1 MCFSKNILRL
11 QKSSITQKYAKNRSD
26 FNTINSAGQWPT
38 LRVISLGMRVGP
50 SCQSHQDFR
59 RILTYNLIFMLL
71 VFCKLALVL
80 CTFSTRMFCASR
92 MENGERLTAWQA
104 ASTEP
109 MPCLRFGLA
118 LQIRPTLSV
127 RPSGAS
133 RAADSFGASDFCT
146 NVYLDLVFSLAKS
159 WVCKVTAKIQSLPGK
174 QKSTKIDY
182 FIHFQS
188 SRNAILTLCP
198 SLNILKSLYMYKND
212 LIMNQIVQY

>member
-104 ASTEP
+104 ASTEA
-109 MPCLRFGLA
+109 MPCLRFCLA
-118 LQIRPTLSV
+118 LQNV
-127 RPSGAS
+127 RPYSRSGPGLLELLTPLARVIFAQMCISTSFFLLPKAEYAKWPQKFKAYQES
-133 RAADSFGASDFCT
+133 R
-146 NVYLDLVFSLAKS
+146 N
-159 WVCKVTAKIQSLPGK
+159 P
-174 QKSTKIDY
+174 QKSIIL
-182 FIHFQS
+182 FIFKVLEMQF
-188 SRNAILTLCP
+188 
-198 SLNILKSLYMYKND
+198 
-212 LIMNQIVQY
+212 